1 MSDLTLIPGR
11 FADVSTASDVA
22 VNTDI
27 GLFVGGAGNVKVVG
41 RDGVTAT
48 FAAAAGQYITGR
60 FVTVKSTANGTTATG
75 IVALYA

>member
-11 FADVSTASDVA
+11 FADVSTGSDVV

-27 GLFVGGAGNVKVVG
+27 GLYIGGAGNVKVVG
-41 RDGVTAT
+41 RDGVAAT
-48 FAAAAGQYITGR
+48 FAVSAGQYLSGR
-60 FVTVKSTANGTTATG
+60 FIQIVSSGTTATG